1 MLKMNPSRTA
11 FVFTSNSS
19 NLPSTIDDVSIV
31 MISMDSRF
39 RSLEEYQKENTI
51 TESEDSMN
59 LFVDIDRYNNMV
71 EFRVMNPGAPTN
83 SIFVKTDDVRTTIYE
98 FSRNK
103 LSPSYDILAGQNTD
117 NLSDRDKEQVQV
129 YMASLMYRMLK
140 YMSAGY
146 HKYENVVK
154 IDDWCVCFYD
164 PIMLYFITYF
174 GIHSQS
180 EDISIVDEFLTN
192 SQFRHMITIE
202 LMKVSAHFAVN
213 NNLLD
218 VSTVGSWIDYDYNNW
233 VRIYEKIN

>member
-1 MLKMNPSRTA
+1 MNPSHTA
-11 FVFTSNSS
+11 FVFTSKAS
-19 NLPSTIDDVSIV
+19 NLPSTVDGVSVVI
-31 MISMDSRF
+31 ISMESRF
-39 RSLEEYQKENTI
+39 RSLEEYRKENTI

-71 EFRVMNPGAPTN
+71 EFRVMNPHAPAN
-83 SIFVKTDDVRTTIYE
+83 SIFAKTDDVHRTIDA
-98 FSRNK
+98 FSKNK
-103 LSPSYDILAGQNTD
+103 LPPSYDILAGQNTAD
-117 NLSDRDKEQVQV
+117 LPSRDREQVQV

-146 HKYENVVK
+146 HKYENIAK

-192 SQFRHMITIE
+192 AQFRHMITIE
-202 LMKVSAHFAVN
+202 LMKVSAHHAVN
-213 NNLLD
+213 NDLLD